1 MQFRHPE
8 ILYAL
13 LFLIIPILVHLFQLR
28 RFKEELFTNVA
39 FLKKIEIQTRKSS
52 SIKKWLLLLTRM
64 AAIAMLVIA
73 FAQPFLS
80 NSDSFSRAKETVIY
94 LDNSF
99 SMQAKGASGPLL
111 RAATQDLLSSV
122 NKDEKITIL
131 TNNQRFK
138 QTTIDNVRNELIK
151 LPYTYSQLS
160 EEAITLKALKEFS
173 TDVEADKRV
182 IYISDFQGEAIKNS
196 NHGQVSKHYVQLTP
210 NISNNISI
218 DSVFISARKVGN
230 LELTVRLSSQEA
242 QESNT
247 SVSIYNSE
255 QLLAKGTASFK
266 DGLETELLFT
276 LDNSEEIEGKIVIED
291 PFLAFDNTLFFS
303 INKDLPV
310 KVLVV
315 NGVSSQYLKRIF
327 TEPEFQYTAT
337 TISQL
342 DYSSIPD
349 YNYIVINEVKE
360 LSNSLIDALSAF
372 AKAGGTTTILL
383 NNQGDIINYT
393 QAIQR
398 LANMTVKP
406 ITTSSKLITTINYS
420 HPIYKDVFENRIENF
435 QYPSV
440 SQSFELQGGDAL
452 LKFQDGHPFL
462 VENNGFFVISGSITT
477 QNSNFQNSPLIV
489 PTFYNMS
496 RQSLTLPQLYLTV
509 GETNSYDIPTAL
521 QSEAILS
528 LESAI
533 DRNNTLIPLQ
543 QVRGNKV
550 TITTSQEPSLAGIYE
565 VKLSDSLIQQVS
577 YNYPRKEGELRYA
590 NLKTSNVENSYS
602 TIQSLFDQ
610 LEKENTVQYIWKWFI
625 IFTLLFLLLEILILK
640 FYK

>member
-73 FAQPFLS
+73 FAQPFVS

-173 TDVEADKRV
+173 TDVEADKRI

-247 SVSIYNSE
+247 SVSIYNSDK
-255 QLLAKGTASFK
+255 LLAKGTASFK

-303 INKDLPV
+303 INKDLPI

-315 NGVSSQYLKRIF
+315 NGASSQYLKRIF

-383 NNQGDIINYT
+383 NNQGDFLNYT
-393 QAIQR
+393 QATQR

-420 HPIYKDVFENRIENF
+420 HPIYQDVFENQIENF

-462 VENNGFFVISGSITT
+462 AENNGFFVISGSITT

-521 QSEAILS
+521 QNEAILS

-550 TITTSQEPSLAGIYE
+550 TITTSQEPSLAGIYD

-602 TIQSLFDQ
+602 TIRSLFDQ

>member
-73 FAQPFLS
+73 FAQPFVS

-151 LPYTYSQLS
+151 LPYTYTQLS

-173 TDVEADKRV
+173 TDVEADKRI

-210 NISNNISI
+210 NISNNISL

-255 QLLAKGTASFK
+255 KLLAKGTASFK

-303 INKDLPV
+303 INKDLPI

-315 NGVSSQYLKRIF
+315 NGASSQYLKRIF

-383 NNQGDIINYT
+383 NNEGDFINYT

-462 VENNGFFVISGSITT
+462 AENNGFFVISGSITT

-509 GETNSYDIPTAL
+509 GETNSYDIPTSL

-577 YNYPRKEGELRYA
+577 YNYPRKEGELQYA

-602 TIQSLFDQ
+602 TIRSLFDQ